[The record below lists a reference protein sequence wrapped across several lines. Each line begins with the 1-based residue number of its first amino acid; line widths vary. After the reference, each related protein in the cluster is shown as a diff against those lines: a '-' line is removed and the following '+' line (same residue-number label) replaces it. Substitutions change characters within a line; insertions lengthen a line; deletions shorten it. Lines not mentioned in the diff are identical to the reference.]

1 MKTWLPDKGALKR
14 PRYRSLMA
22 AIESAIEDGNLRP
35 GDRLPTHRE
44 LSYRLGLSVQ
54 TVSRAY
60 TRLIEAGHVVGE
72 VGRGSFVRNAAEDSK
87 LPFPA
92 ERAGGETLDLAIL
105 KPVVAEIH
113 RDALRAALRDVARN
127 LPDELLSSFRAAT
140 IANRHVAAVDDW
152 LARCGVPRTGRV
164 AIPTN
169 GSTPAMTVALM
180 SVARSG
186 GLIVT
191 ESMGHHTLPALCR
204 GLGLRLKGL
213 EMDGEGILPEA
224 LDRACTAEAVKALY
238 LMPRVGPTCCVMG
251 EDRARA
257 ISEVARRH
265 EIAIIENDG
274 WGPLGTRSAPPL
286 VQLAPERCLYVTSL
300 TKCVAPGLRV
310 GFLAVPQ
317 ALAAT
322 ARERHMVTNWM
333 VTPLM
338 HEIATRWLEDGT
350 AGALCDW
357 QVDALRSRAEIARR
371 ILGPGGARVSP
382 AGLQAWQPCP
392 DIGSEARLVERCRE
406 SGILIAPGSTF
417 SIGPLPSI
425 PGVRIS
431 LGAQAAA
438 SLPSALHI
446 IRGLAAETAA
456 G

>member
-1 MKTWLPDKGALKR
+1 MTRDCTLGE
-14 PRYRSLMA
+14 LM
-22 AIESAIEDGNLRP
+22 I
-35 GDRLPTHRE
+35 
-44 LSYRLGLSVQ
+44 
-54 TVSRAY
+54 
-60 TRLIEAGHVVGE
+60 
-72 VGRGSFVRNAAEDSK
+72 
-87 LPFPA
+87 
-92 ERAGGETLDLAIL
+92 
-105 KPVVAEIH
+105 
-113 RDALRAALRDVARN
+113 
-127 LPDELLSSFRAAT
+127 AT
-140 IANRHVAAVDDW
+140 IAGTVEDGT
-152 LARCGVPRTGRV
+152 LAFHGY
-164 AIPTN
+164 
-169 GSTPAMTVALM
+169 GS
-180 SVARSG
+180 
-186 GLIVT
+186 
-191 ESMGHHTLPALCR
+191 
-204 GLGLRLKGL
+204 
-213 EMDGEGILPEA
+213 
-224 LDRACTAEAVKALY
+224 
-238 LMPRVGPTCCVMG
+238 
-251 EDRARA
+251 
-257 ISEVARRH
+257 
-265 EIAIIENDG
+265 
-274 WGPLGTRSAPPL
+274 PL

-382 AGLQAWQPCP
+382 AGLQAWLPCP